1 MTNLYE
7 VRLSNRKSQL
17 MSYSKSLIDVLNQL
31 DDTNAYKDTK
41 RYHELLSDSHWLRGR
56 IDLMHHQI
64 EYLENKIRG
73 EKDVI

>member
-7 VRLSNRKSQL
+7 VRLSNRKEMHL
-17 MSYSKSLIDVLNQL
+17 SYTKSLIDVLKQL

-41 RYHELLSDSHWLRGR
+41 RYHELLSDSHWLRER

-73 EKDVI
+73 EKDLL